1 MFIDLFFFF
10 NFPRRVEK
18 SIKERVTA
26 GGEHGD
32 HVEGEEEEVVV
43 GPAHQRYL
51 QQTQCGAEGEA
62 VRLTSRSSRMLRI
75 LTGSQPI
82 MKTRSIS
89 SKMAF
94 VYLKSEGDKL
104 RKCF

>member
-1 MFIDLFFFF
+1 M
-10 NFPRRVEK
+10 RVEE

-51 QQTQCGAEGEA
+51 HQTQCGTEGEA
-62 VRLTSRSSRMLRI
+62 ARLTSRSSRMLRI

-94 VYLKSEGDKL
+94 VYLKREGDKL

>member
-1 MFIDLFFFF
+1 M
-10 NFPRRVEK
+10 RVEE

-43 GPAHQRYL
+43 GPTHQRYL
-51 QQTQCGAEGEA
+51 HQTQCEAEEEA

-89 SKMAF
+89 SKMAL

-104 RKCF
+104 RKYF

>member
-1 MFIDLFFFF
+1 M
-10 NFPRRVEK
+10 RVEE

-26 GGEHGD
+26 GGEHGN

-43 GPAHQRYL
+43 GPTHQGYL
-51 QQTQCGAEGEA
+51 HQTQYGAEGEA
-62 VRLTSRSSRMLRI
+62 VGLTSRSSRMLRT

-94 VYLKSEGDKL
+94 LYLKSKGDKL
-104 RKCF
+104 RKYI